1 MTAKGQPT
9 EQTYASDLKEL
20 IGQIIREENLPFK
33 SVKVEMIKERKRAD
47 ILIFDE
53 SDNCVFIIE
62 VKRPEETDAPYDPKV
77 LEQATEYAEKYKPFL
92 RHFATHNVNFLVL
105 WDAVTLR
112 RVDQFAVTYL
122 TQLDEYLRK
131 TDEIK
136 DSFRKFLKWYTRF
149 LQGEPPKR
157 VDESIAE
164 VLHNYIRGTVNTTDL
179 VNGLVDSY
187 VKDVEFRKNF
197 EVWLAD
203 NGWEDPRGDKKKL
216 ESYCIT
222 LAKQYTYIFV
232 NKILFY
238 NVLRERYPSLSN
250 VVLPK
255 GLTSDNFYTLLQTY
269 FNIAIR
275 ESRNYQTVFQ
285 TNFVDKIP
293 TPTNT
298 INELLKIIQYLQSLD
313 YSVLGYDIIGKVFEK
328 LIPKEERHTLG
339 QYFTRSDVVD
349 MIIGFCVKDPNAVI
363 MDPGC
368 GSGTFL
374 IESYYRLK
382 YLEGK
387 KSHVQLLEQLW
398 GIDIAKFPAHLST
411 INMAIQDLSVRENYP
426 NIIYRDFFEVFPRTQ
441 VKIGVQSTLHAYGVP
456 EQEATVAVKGLDETI
471 IEKQLPLMTAVIG
484 NPPYTRQ
491 EEMLEELFGRDYKK
505 ETLLATIQKDFP
517 KIDLSLRASIYA
529 YFFVHGLK
537 FLDVRGRLG
546 FVTLRSWLDVSYGE
560 ALKNFFLNH
569 CKIVAVVESREERWF
584 HEAQMLPC
592 ITVLE
597 ICNSK
602 RERDQNMV
610 KFVQLKSPLSKFVPP
625 IMEERDMVREIYR
638 WKEIDSFVNEI
649 ENAENLFEFKE
660 VDFFRR
666 KIRVHEND
674 RFKIVMVDQKT
685 LKKDTKWGKYLVAPS
700 VFFRLLEQSKN
711 FVVPLEK
718 IADVKYAI
726 KTGANEF
733 FCLPNRFFRIREEN
747 PYIVLVDKGTKK
759 DRFWIEKEYLSPVL
773 NKIKPHRSIANL
785 KPDGYLLTLRET
797 KNKLRH
803 EKKKVLEYIEY
814 GETREHTWRNKS
826 YNGYHER
833 PTCASRTPWY
843 SIDDRPKSAI
853 LSPSIFWGRHI
864 VFHNKKKFYATD
876 CLDEIRPFQEKYSN
890 ILATLLNSTF
900 AALFYEFSGRYIEN
914 RDKTISNEI
923 KIYELRKIPCINPTI
938 IEKKFPTLIAE
949 LDSTL
954 EAIETQEVKPIF
966 QEITLPQRKKLDE
979 IVFCKILG
987 LTKTEMEEIC
997 HSAGELFR
1005 QRIERLSESKTT
1017 R

>member
-1 MTAKGQPT
+1 MSKEHPT
-9 EQTYASDLKEL
+9 EQTYASDLKEW

-33 SVKVEMIKERKRAD
+33 SVKVEMVKERKRAD
-47 ILIFDE
+47 ILIFD
-53 SDNCVFIIE
+53 SNDNCIFIIE
-62 VKRPEETDAPYDPKV
+62 VKRPEEADAPYDPKV
-77 LEQATEYAEKYKPFL
+77 LEQATEYAEKYQPHL

-105 WDAVTLR
+105 WDSITLKKI
-112 RVDQFAVTYL
+112 DQFAITYL

-136 DSFRKFLKWYTRF
+136 DGVRRFFKWYAKF

-157 VDESIAE
+157 IDDSIAE
-164 VLHNYIRGTVNTTDL
+164 VLHNYIRGIVNITDL
-179 VNGLVDSY
+179 VNGLVDNY
-187 VKDVEFRKNF
+187 IKDVEFRRNF

-203 NGWEDPRGDKKKL
+203 NGWEDPQGDKKKL
-216 ESYCIT
+216 ENYCIV
-222 LAKQYTYIFV
+222 LAKQYAYIFV

-250 VVLPK
+250 IVLPK
-255 GLTSDNFYTLLQTY
+255 GLTSANFYTLLQVY
-269 FNIAIR
+269 FNIAIK
-275 ESRNYQTVFQ
+275 ESKNYQTVFQ

-349 MIIGFCVKDPNAVI
+349 LIIGFCVKDSNAVVL
-363 MDPGC
+363 DPAC

-374 IESYYRLK
+374 IESYYRLR

-387 KSHVQLLEQLW
+387 KSHAQLLEQLW

-411 INMAIQDLSVRENYP
+411 INLAIQDLSVKENYP
-426 NIIYRDFFEVFPRTQ
+426 NVVYKDFFEVFPKAQ
-441 VKIGVQSTLHAYGVP
+441 VKIGVQNTLHAYGIP
-456 EQEATVAVKGLDETI
+456 EQETTVTVKGLDKAV

-491 EEMLEELFGRDYKK
+491 EEMLEEIFGRDYKE
-505 ETLLATIQKDFP
+505 ETLLSAIKKDFP

-529 YFFVHGLK
+529 YFFVHGLR
-537 FLDVRGRLG
+537 FLNAGSRLG

-560 ALKNFFLNH
+560 ALKKFFLAH
-569 CKIVAVVESREERWF
+569 CKIVAVVESKEERWF
-584 HEAQMLPC
+584 HGAQMLPC
-592 ITVLE
+592 ITILE
-597 ICNSK
+597 NCNSK
-602 RERDQNMV
+602 QERDQNLV
-610 KFVQLKSPLSKFVPP
+610 KFVQLKFPLSKFVPP
-625 IMEERDMVREIYR
+625 ILEERGMIREIYR
-638 WKEIDSFVNEI
+638 WKSIDSFINEI

-660 VDFFRR
+660 VEFFKG
-666 KIRVHEND
+666 KIRFYEND
-674 RFKIVMVDQKT
+674 KFKIVMVDQKD
-685 LKKDTKWGKYLVAPS
+685 LKKDTKWGKYLAAPS
-700 VFFRLLEQSKN
+700 VFFRLLEQSKD
-711 FVVPLEK
+711 FVKPLEK

-733 FCLPNRFFRIREEN
+733 FCFPNRFFKIREEGQ
-747 PYIVLVDKGTKK
+747 YVVLVDKGTKK

-773 NKIKPHRSIANL
+773 NKIKPHKSISKL
-785 KPDGYLLTLRET
+785 EKDGYLLTVRESKSKL
-797 KNKLRH
+797 KNKNR
-803 EKKKVLEYIEY
+803 KVLEYIGY
-814 GETREHTWRNKS
+814 GETKEHAWRNKH
-826 YNGYHER
+826 YKGYHER
-833 PTCASRTPWY
+833 PTCASRSPWY
-843 SIDDRPKSAI
+843 SLDDRPKSAI

-864 VFHNKKKFYATD
+864 VFLNKKDFYATD
-876 CLDEIRPFQEKYSN
+876 CLDELRPFQEKHS
-890 ILATLLNSTF
+890 IVLAALINSTF

-923 KIYELRKIPCINPTI
+923 KIYELRRIPCIDPSI
-938 IEKKFPTLIAE
+938 VEKRFPELIPELESILQSIE
-949 LDSTL
+949 S
-954 EAIETQEVKPIF
+954 QEVKPLF
-966 QEITLPQRKKLDE
+966 EEITLPKRQKLDE

-997 HSAGELFR
+997 NSAGELFR
-1005 QRIERLSESKTT
+1005 QRIERFSEK
-1017 R
+1017 